1 MVAEIPGMGD
11 AGRVYTGIYR
21 RYGKYPVYTG
31 IFGVLRPL
39 YCLPAP
45 RRATARRAGPS
56 AARTWRRSSH
66 APVGL
71 LLFTGA
77 RDGGVGR
84 RRRTRCPRAARARGA
99 ARLRLAAA
107 DSEPGSRGVPVYGS
121 DGRPKAKYPVWGN
134 GPGYIPVYTGILPY
148 RYIPSEIPEPPY
160 FAPRAGLRAYS
171 PLQRR
176 RSPKRPGV
184 CAPRAFTP
192 PHSSGRSSSSQGWR
206 NGAPRCASRGHLQP
220 AHA

>member
-1 MVAEIPGMGD
+1 MAEIPGMGD

-77 RDGGVGR
+77 RARRGAAQARRGR
-84 RRRTRCPRAARARGA
+84 ARQPRRTR
-99 ARLRLAAA
+99 LRVAQKQNT
-107 DSEPGSRGVPVYGS
+107 RYG
-121 DGRPKAKYPVWGN
+121 KT
-134 GPGYIPVYTGILPY
+134 GPGIY
-148 RYIPSEIPEPPY
+148 RYIPVFYHTGIYPPK
-160 FAPRAGLRAYS
+160 YS
-171 PLQRR
+171 GHH
-176 RSPKRPGV
+176 RPG
-184 CAPRAFTP
+184 TP
-192 PHSSGRSSSSQGWR
+192 GGYT
-206 NGAPRCASRGHLQP
+206 
-220 AHA
+220 

>member
-77 RDGGVGR
+77 RARRGAAQARRGR
-84 RRRTRCPRAARARGA
+84 ARQPRRTRLRVARGKTKIPGMGKRARAYTGIYR
-99 ARLRLAAA
+99 
-107 DSEPGSRGVPVYGS
+107 YFT
-121 DGRPKAKYPVWGN
+121 
-134 GPGYIPVYTGILPY
+134 IPVYTLRNTPATITM
-148 RYIPSEIPEPPY
+148 RDTVT
-160 FAPRAGLRAYS
+160 APGL
-171 PLQRR
+171 
-176 RSPKRPGV
+176 
-184 CAPRAFTP
+184 
-192 PHSSGRSSSSQGWR
+192 SGEASGCGGGGRHRVEQGD
-206 NGAPRCASRGHLQP
+206 L
-220 AHA
+220 

>member
-1 MVAEIPGMGD
+1 VAEIPGMGD
-11 AGRVYTGIYR
+11 AGRVYAGIYR

-56 AARTWRRSSH
+56 AAHTWRRSSH

-84 RRRTRCPRAARARGA
+84 RRRTRCPRARARGA
-99 ARLRLAAA
+99 ARLRLAALKPDNVQA
-107 DSEPGSRGVPVYGS
+107 IMDTGASGCFARLDNKHVVQSSVKKLNKSINVKMGTSTCLAQHIGVSIPTFGLCH
-121 DGRPKAKYPVWGN
+121 GN
-134 GPGYIPVYTGILPY
+134 
-148 RYIPSEIPEPPY
+148 EW
-160 FAPRAGLRAYS
+160 
-171 PLQRR
+171 PLARR
-176 RSPKRPGV
+176 IDAAIGV
-184 CAPRAFTP
+184 KT
-192 PHSSGRSSSSQGWR
+192 SS
-206 NGAPRCASRGHLQP
+206 
-220 AHA
+220 

>member
-1 MVAEIPGMGD
+1 MVSSMVAGIPGMGD

-39 YCLPAP
+39 YGLPAP

-84 RRRTRCPRAARARGA
+84 
-99 ARLRLAAA
+99 
-107 DSEPGSRGVPVYGS
+107 
-121 DGRPKAKYPVWGN
+121 
-134 GPGYIPVYTGILPY
+134 
-148 RYIPSEIPEPPY
+148 
-160 FAPRAGLRAYS
+160 
-171 PLQRR
+171 
-176 RSPKRPGV
+176 
-184 CAPRAFTP
+184 
-192 PHSSGRSSSSQGWR
+192 
-206 NGAPRCASRGHLQP
+206 GHQV
-220 AHA
+220 AWFVD

>member
-1 MVAEIPGMGD
+1 MAEIPGMGD

-121 DGRPKAKYPVWGN
+121 DGRPKAKYPVWEN

-148 RYIPSEIPEPPY
+148 RYIPSEILRPP
-160 FAPRAGLRAYS
+160 
-171 PLQRR
+171 
-176 RSPKRPGV
+176 
-184 CAPRAFTP
+184 
-192 PHSSGRSSSSQGWR
+192 
-206 NGAPRCASRGHLQP
+206 
-220 AHA
+220 

>member
-77 RDGGVGR
+77 RARRGAAQARRGR
-84 RRRTRCPRAARARGA
+84 ARQPRRTRLRVARGKTKIPGMGKRAR
-99 ARLRLAAA
+99 
-107 DSEPGSRGVPVYGS
+107 VYTGIY
-121 DGRPKAKYPVWGN
+121 RYFT
-134 GPGYIPVYTGILPY
+134 IPVYTLRNTPATIRAAG
-148 RYIPSEIPEPPY
+148 RVRSQ
-160 FAPRAGLRAYS
+160 APRQGRPV
-171 PLQRR
+171 PLQQGRTR
-176 RSPKRPGV
+176 SLKRSPPAARCGFSGPPSARTRP
-184 CAPRAFTP
+184 R
-192 PHSSGRSSSSQGWR
+192 
-206 NGAPRCASRGHLQP
+206 
-220 AHA
+220 

>member
-1 MVAEIPGMGD
+1 MAAQIPGMGD
-11 AGRVYTGIYR
+11 AGRVYTGRYR

-39 YCLPAP
+39 YGLPAP

-107 DSEPGSRGVPVYGS
+107 DSEPGSRGVPVYDKNASISAIRIMNIGH
-121 DGRPKAKYPVWGN
+121 
-134 GPGYIPVYTGILPY
+134 GPGEAAKETYYSFYDGILNHA
-148 RYIPSEIPEPPY
+148 PSGSTG
-160 FAPRAGLRAYS
+160 AAQVALR
-171 PLQRR
+171 LN
-176 RSPKRPGV
+176 RSPIIRKRDL
-184 CAPRAFTP
+184 RY
-192 PHSSGRSSSSQGWR
+192 HS
-206 NGAPRCASRGHLQP
+206 ATLT
-220 AHA
+220 

>member
-1 MVAEIPGMGD
+1 MAAQIPGMGD

-39 YCLPAP
+39 YGLPAP

-107 DSEPGSRGVPVYGS
+107 EPGSRGVPVYGS
-121 DGRPKAKYPVWGN
+121 PKSKI
-134 GPGYIPVYTGILPY
+134 PGMGKRARVYTGIYRYFTIPVYTLRNTRAP
-148 RYIPSEIPEPPY
+148 IPATSATRRDPRDARI
-160 FAPRAGLRAYS
+160 FATCDLRDT
-171 PLQRR
+171 
-176 RSPKRPGV
+176 G
-184 CAPRAFTP
+184 
-192 PHSSGRSSSSQGWR
+192 
-206 NGAPRCASRGHLQP
+206 GAPLGGRRGTE
-220 AHA
+220 AGC